1 MTRRMSLCFIA
12 KLPRGSSTGY
22 LEFGRWF
29 VGSVE
34 RASHASWTSFDGAVA
49 PRCWPLKDPDGPQ
62 YAWFM
67 GCLPPLKAVPTLCM
81 PPRASSSGLET
92 SSKRFLRISDVDTS
106 SSKPASA
113 SARMTWTALTRSGP
127 ADSSG
132 MSRARCWPSLSKPA
146 PVSLHLSY
154 RSRPGSSPAW
164 NMPNSSL
171 MCCLA
176 RTDGQLANRRA
187 ALLSVDTV
195 PPAATRALRPAG
207 VRVAAATASF
217 ATASA
222 FSAAASAFSARAARS
237 AAFGSAAL
245 AAASATSVAASA
257 LAEASDAAAWAATA
271 RVARSSSALALAA
284 ASALALAAAA
294 SARASRRAFS
304 RFAASTARVSRGT
317 LDA

>member
-207 VRVAAATASF
+207 VRVAAATASSVS
-217 ATASA
+217 TARRTPWSKA
-222 FSAAASAFSARAARS
+222 SGAIRPSRGAADVRVLRAK
-237 AAFGSAAL
+237 
-245 AAASATSVAASA
+245 
-257 LAEASDAAAWAATA
+257 SDAAWT
-271 RVARSSSALALAA
+271 
-284 ASALALAAAA
+284 
-294 SARASRRAFS
+294 
-304 RFAASTARVSRGT
+304 FANA
-317 LDA
+317 